1 MPIIGLAVDVDN
13 GGALRLYRRL
23 GYAVWSDQ
31 HVVDVWHEA
40 DADGNVIR
48 THRDKCLYLVT
59 PIG

>member
-13 GGALRLYRRL
+13 GDALRLYRRL

-31 HVVDVWHEA
+31 HVVDVWDEA
-40 DADGNVIR
+40 DADGNVIW
-48 THRDKCLYLVT
+48 THRDKCLYLVK